1 MAVIFPVVV
10 FLDFEVTVV
19 FVAYWFMGCRVLL
32 LLVTLVVCWV
42 VRLGFL
48 VVGYFVRLDVSSWM

>member
-10 FLDFEVTVV
+10 FLDFEVAVV

-32 LLVTLVVCWV
+32 
-42 VRLGFL
+42 F
-48 VVGYFVRLDVSSWM
+48 VGYVGGLLGC